1 MRFAWNLVRESLPE
15 AFRYVTIAAPY
26 ASMKVASLL
35 LPAIRDAAARGVS
48 VRLIVD
54 EPSGMAAR
62 ERLSAVLSVLRE
74 VGCEAEMGRLTVTGI
89 AVIDGRVAWYGTLPL
104 LALPREG
111 DCSLRI
117 VSAEVAADLCDV
129 LRECTPEPWQ
139 SVLSSAQANASAVR
153 H

>member
-1 MRFAWNLVRESLPE
+1 M
-15 AFRYVTIAAPY
+15 
-26 ASMKVASLL
+26 L